1 MTQTEMK
8 RVLLVEPDYYTR
20 YPPLGLLKLSTFFR
34 NQGVETKLVR
44 GKQYPPWEP
53 DEIYVTSLFSWAWK
67 PVWDSIHYYRT
78 QFPRVPVHL
87 GGVYASLLPEHARLS
102 GATDVHVGLHHEAE
116 RCVPDYELVPEWDTS
131 LLFASRGCV
140 RKCGFCSVP
149 KLEGPPSN
157 LIYDIEDLIMP
168 QHKRVAFFDNN
179 ILTVD
184 NWKNVF
190 TTARDMNKIVDF
202 NQGLDARA
210 VTDEVAATISTMR
223 FELIRMAY
231 DFVGIRPYVQKA
243 IGTLATRGIDRRK
256 LIFYCLYNYV
266 DGPEDFFHK
275 IKDLLNWG
283 VVAYPMRFEP
293 LCTLEKG
300 NYVSPKWTAKEL
312 EMVAKARR
320 VIGYGGAFPAY
331 EGLVKKFNA
340 ASNFA
345 EAFSLWPKEMGKAAE
360 IPAEGLHSMDYEH
373 EIKAKKVFWSSDRRK
388 RDWRTALP
396 RK

>member
-1 MTQTEMK
+1 MVGSKTK
-8 RVLLVEPDYYTR
+8 VLLVEPDYYTR
-20 YPPLGLLKLSTFFR
+20 YPPLGLLKLSTYFKQ
-34 NQGVETKLVR
+34 QGAETKLVR
-44 GKQYPPWEP
+44 GKTYPPWEP

-67 PVWDSIHYYRT
+67 PVWDAIHYYRS
-78 QFPRVPVHL
+78 QFPNTPIIL

-102 GATDVHVGLHHEAE
+102 GATNVHIGLHHEAE
-116 RCVPDYELVPEWDTS
+116 QCVPDYDLVPEWDTS

-149 KLEGPPSN
+149 KLEGKPSN
-157 LIYDIEDLIMP
+157 LIYDVGDLILP
-168 QHKRVAFFDNN
+168 RHKRVAFFDNN

-190 TTARDMNKIVDF
+190 MTARDMNKVVDF

-210 VTDEVAATISTMR
+210 VTDEVAEVICTMK

-231 DFVGIRPYVQKA
+231 DFIGIRGYVQKA
-243 IGTLATRGIDRRK
+243 IATLASHGIDKRK
-256 LIFYCLYNYV
+256 LIFYCLYNYI
-266 DGPEDFFHK
+266 DSPEDFFMK

-300 NYVSPKWTAKEL
+300 NYVAPKWTAKEL

-345 EAFSLWPKEMGKAAE
+345 EAFALWPKEMGGE
-360 IPAEGLHSMDYEH
+360 TTPLPAEGLHRMDEEH
-373 EIKAKKVFWSSDRRK
+373 GIKVKKVYWTSTRRK
-388 RDWRTALP
+388 RDWRAALP
-396 RK
+396 GR

>member
-1 MTQTEMK
+1 VVGLH
-8 RVLLVEPDYYTR
+8 VLLVEPDYYTR
-20 YPPLGLLKLSTFFR
+20 YPPLGLLKLSTFFKD
-34 NQGVETKLVR
+34 QGATTELVR
-44 GKQYPPWEP
+44 GKKYPANEP
-53 DEIYVTSLFSWAWK
+53 DEVYVTSLFSWAWK
-67 PVWDSIHYYRT
+67 PVWDAIHYYRI
-78 QFPRVPVHL
+78 QFPKVPVHL

-102 GATDVHVGLHHEAE
+102 GATDVHVGLHQEAE
-116 RCVPDYELVPEWDTS
+116 RRIPDYDLVPEWDTS

-157 LIYDIEDLIMP
+157 LIYDIKDLIMP
-168 QHKRVAFFDNN
+168 QHKRIAFFDNN
-179 ILTVD
+179 ILTVE
-184 NWKNVF
+184 NWKDVF
-190 TTARDMNKIVDF
+190 TTARNMNKIVDF

-210 VTDEVAATISTMR
+210 VTDEVAEMISTMR
-223 FELIRMAY
+223 FDLIRMAY
-231 DFVGIRPYVQKA
+231 DFIGIRPYVERA
-243 IGTLATRGIDRRK
+243 IKTLASYGIDRRK

-266 DGPEDFFHK
+266 DSPEDFFHK

-300 NYVSPKWTAKEL
+300 NYVAPRWTAKEL

-340 ASNFA
+340 AANFA
-345 EAFSLWPKEMGKAAE
+345 EAFSLWPKEVGGRAT
-360 IPAEGLHSMDYEH
+360 PLPTEGLHRMDEEH
-373 EIKAKKVFWSSDRRK
+373 EIKVKKVYWTSERRQ
-388 RDWRTALP
+388 RDWRSGLS
-396 RK
+396 RKE

>member
-1 MTQTEMK
+1 MH
-8 RVLLVEPDYYTR
+8 VLLVEPDYYTR
-20 YPPLGLLKLSTFFR
+20 YPPLGLLKLSTYFKG
-34 NQGVETKLVR
+34 QGATTELVR
-44 GKQYPPWEP
+44 GKKYPSRQP
-53 DEIYVTSLFSWAWK
+53 DQVYVTSLFSWAWK
-67 PVWDSIHYYRT
+67 PVWDAIHYYRI
-78 QFPRVPVHL
+78 QFPKVPVHL

-116 RCVPDYELVPEWDTS
+116 RCIPDYGLVPEWDTS

-157 LIYDIEDLIMP
+157 LIYDIKDLVMP

-179 ILTVD
+179 ILTVE
-184 NWKNVF
+184 NWKEVF

-210 VTDEVAATISTMR
+210 VTDEVAEMISTMR

-231 DFVGIRPYVQKA
+231 DFIGIRPYVERA
-243 IGTLATRGIDRRK
+243 IKTLASYGIDRRK

-266 DGPEDFFHK
+266 DSPEDFFHK

-300 NYVSPKWTAKEL
+300 NYVAPKWTAKEL

-340 ASNFA
+340 APNFA
-345 EAFSLWPKEMGKAAE
+345 EAFSLWPKEVGGRATQL
-360 IPAEGLHSMDYEH
+360 PAEGLHRMDEEH
-373 EIKAKKVFWSSDRRK
+373 EIKVKKVYWTSDRRK
-388 RDWRTALP
+388 RDWRSALS
-396 RK
+396 RKE

>member
-1 MTQTEMK
+1 MHI
-8 RVLLVEPDYYTR
+8 LLVEPDYYTR
-20 YPPLGLLKLSTFFR
+20 YPPLGLLKLSTYFKS
-34 NQGVETKLVR
+34 QGGTTELVR
-44 GKQYPPWEP
+44 GKRYPTKEP

-67 PVWDSIHYYRT
+67 PVWEAIHYYRS
-78 QFPRVPVHL
+78 QFPHTPINL

-102 GATDVHVGLHHEAE
+102 GATTVHVGLHHEAE
-116 RCVPDYELVPEWDTS
+116 HCIPDYDLVPEWDTS

-149 KLEGPPSN
+149 KLEGRPSN
-157 LIYDIEDLIMP
+157 LMYEITDLIIP
-168 QHKRVAFFDNN
+168 RHKRVAFFDNN

-184 NWKNVF
+184 NWKTVF
-190 TTARDMNKIVDF
+190 TTARDMNKVVDF

-210 VTDEVAATISTMR
+210 VTNEVAETISTMKY
-223 FELIRMAY
+223 ELIRMAY
-231 DFVGIRPYVQKA
+231 DFVGIRSYVQKA
-243 IGTLATRGIDRRK
+243 IETLASHGISKRD

-266 DGPEDFFHK
+266 DSPEDFFMK

-300 NYVSPKWTAKEL
+300 NYVAPKWTAKEL

-320 VIGYGGAFPAY
+320 VIGYGGALPAY
-331 EGLVKKFNA
+331 DGLVKKFNA

-345 EAFSLWPKEMGKAAE
+345 EAFALWPKELGDKTTPL
-360 IPAEGLHSMDYEH
+360 PAEGLHRMDEEH
-373 EIKAKKVFWSSDRRK
+373 EIRVKKVYWTSTRRK
-388 RDWRTALP
+388 RDWRAALP
-396 RK
+396 GK

>member
-1 MTQTEMK
+1 MHI
-8 RVLLVEPDYYTR
+8 LLVEPDYYTR
-20 YPPLGLLKLSTFFR
+20 YPPLGLLKLSTYLK
-34 NQGVETKLVR
+34 GKGATAELVR
-44 GKQYPPWEP
+44 GKKYPSTEP

-67 PVWDSIHYYRT
+67 PVWDAIHYYRA
-78 QFPRVPVHL
+78 QFPNVPVHL

-102 GATDVHVGLHHEAE
+102 GATDVHIGLHHEAE
-116 RCVPDYELVPEWDTS
+116 QCVPDYDLVPEWDTS

-149 KLEGPPSN
+149 KLEVPPSN
-157 LIYDIEDLIMP
+157 FVYDIKGLIMP

-179 ILTVD
+179 ILTVE
-184 NWKNVF
+184 NWKSTF
-190 TTARDMNKIVDF
+190 LAARDMNKIVDF

-210 VTDEVAATISTMR
+210 VTDEIAETISTMR

-231 DFVGIRPYVQKA
+231 DFIGIRPYVEKA
-243 IGTLATRGIDRRK
+243 IKTLASYGIDRRK

-266 DGPEDFFHK
+266 DSPEDFFHK
-275 IKDLLNWG
+275 VKDLLNWG

-300 NYVSPKWTAKEL
+300 NYVAPKWTAKEL

-331 EGLVKKFNA
+331 EGLVKKFNHA
-340 ASNFA
+340 PNFA
-345 EAFSLWPKEMGKAAE
+345 EAFSLLPKEVSGKAA
-360 IPAEGLHSMDYEH
+360 PLPTEGLHRMDEEH
-373 EIKAKKVFWSSDRRK
+373 EIKVRKVYWTSDRRK
-388 RDWRTALP
+388 RDWRSALR
-396 RK
+396 RKGGVSR